1 MASQIRQKEGT
12 PQQHVSPPPPQG
24 IQVGSLIQQRDEEE
38 GEEDE
43 EDEEGGDDEEY
54 EYATENLL
62 YNSMHDK
69 EINLDLNK

>member
-38 GEEDE
+38 G
-43 EDEEGGDDEEY
+43 GDDEEY
-54 EYATENLL
+54 AYATENLL
-62 YNSMHDK
+62 YDSMHDE